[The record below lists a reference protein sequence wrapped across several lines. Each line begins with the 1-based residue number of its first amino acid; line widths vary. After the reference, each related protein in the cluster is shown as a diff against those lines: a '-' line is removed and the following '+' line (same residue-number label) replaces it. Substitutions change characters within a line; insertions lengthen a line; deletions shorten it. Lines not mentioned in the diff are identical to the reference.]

1 MRHPP
6 FAPANP
12 GGPGRPRGVRNRLQR
27 KFLDALTADFEKHG
41 EAIIRVC
48 RVTEPVQYLKIVA
61 ALMPR
66 ELDMTVTAISD
77 MPDEELIQT
86 LDHVRHELR
95 AEQTKL
101 LELKIAKPELVSAEG

>member
-12 GGPGRPRGVRNRLQR
+12 GGPGRPRGVRNRLNR
-27 KFLDALTADFEKHG
+27 KFLDALTADFEQHG

-77 MPDEELIQT
+77 MREDELIKT
-86 LDHVRHELR
+86 LDHVRHEIE
-95 AEQTKL
+95 AEETKL
-101 LELKIAKPELVSAEG
+101 LELKVVKEPVGVEG